1 MSLFSSVFILAST
14 AITLGGNPGHMAPS
28 LIMAQASKPSITID
42 MTQADNSKTIH
53 VKNGET
59 FDLRLQ
65 ENPSTGFQW
74 SVSPEQTGIVKLTQ
88 SGYEA
93 NTPQQVGSG
102 GHRLFTFLA
111 LKPGKTN
118 LYLHLFRPW
127 EGEKSSVKD
136 CKLQVEVSS

>member
-14 AITLGGNPGHMAPS
+14 AIAFGGNPDIVQS
-28 LIMAQASKPSITID
+28 SIMAQASKPSITIN

-74 SVSPEQTGIVKLTQ
+74 SVSPEQAGIVKLTQ

-93 NTPQQVGSG
+93 NAPQRTGSG

-127 EGEKSSVKD
+127 EGERSSVKD